1 MDSVCSNVI
10 AREGIQTVAVENH
23 CNFSR
28 NSDLCIC
35 VVTWNMNGQ
44 VVCLINVIF
53 TLVINVVISKGLDRY
68 LPHFYVIFTC
78 SPLLIMLFLLCYRK
92 VCCIAIMIPC
102 WTKILVR
109 SWSMVCNDALLREGF
124 LWRFGGVD
132 WKQPQVW
139 SADSWVAR
147 GASKQHCKTVE
158 ESCRWDSRVKFHPH
172 LLLFT

>member
-44 VVCLINVIF
+44 VCLIIIIF
-53 TLVINVVISKGLDRY
+53 TLEINVVISKGLYIY

-78 SPLLIMLFLLCYRK
+78 SPLFIMLFLLSSHKFVASLLWSIVEPKFWFGHEAWFAMMTFYVKVSYEDLVELIGSSRK
-92 VCCIAIMIPC
+92 FDLLIVGLQEVPRNNIA
-102 WTKILVR
+102 R
-109 SWSMVCNDALLREGF
+109 LLKR
-124 LWRFGGVD
+124 
-132 WKQPQVW
+132 
-139 SADSWVAR
+139 AVAET
-147 GASKQHCKTVE
+147 HE
-158 ESCRWDSRVKFHPH
+158 
-172 LLLFT
+172 

>member
-78 SPLLIMLFLLCYRK
+78 SPLLIMLFLLFY
-92 VCCIAIMIPC
+92 P
-102 WTKILVR
+102 
-109 SWSMVCNDALLREGF
+109 
-124 LWRFGGVD
+124 
-132 WKQPQVW
+132 
-139 SADSWVAR
+139 
-147 GASKQHCKTVE
+147 
-158 ESCRWDSRVKFHPH
+158 
-172 LLLFT
+172 